1 MLRLIAFTIFG
12 FVTTAVGAQTYFS
25 FSGLQWSESLEQ
37 VELRLQ
43 NAGLPLTS
51 KTEKLKCKVI
61 KNCTMTFG
69 GSTRGTV
76 SMSEGK
82 LAEVHV
88 FAVGAPNAYA
98 DRLSR
103 LQARYGEPKPRLS
116 SPTGASK
123 FELFDDVLVKKWEA
137 PNGENLELTRDGAI
151 FYRSSRNKDIDQGVK
166 F

>member
-25 FSGLQWSESLEQ
+25 FSGLQWDESLEQ

-51 KTEKLKCKVI
+51 KTEKLKCKVV
-61 KNCTMTFG
+61 KTCTMTFG

-76 SMSEGK
+76 SMTDGK
-82 LAEVHV
+82 LAEIHV
-88 FAVGAPNAYA
+88 FSEDAPNAYA

-103 LQARYGEPKPRLS
+103 LRARYGEPKPRLS
-116 SPTGASK
+116 SRTGAST
-123 FELFDDVLVKKWEA
+123 FEMFDDVTVTKWEA
-137 PNGENLELTRDGAI
+137 PNGENLELTRNGAI
-151 FYRSSRNKDIDQGVK
+151 FYRSSRNKVLDQGIK